1 MKRSQD
7 DHRSKRGGATVDLH
21 RMRAGS
27 RSTLLLAVTV
37 VVIVLLLAGGPIAR
51 GAPVPRSEPAPT
63 TTTPTETT
71 GGPAGATATTHAGSG
86 GPATTNDLEPANTD
100 ETECIGFAERPNC
113 GSKARGGFR
122 LWLLFGAMVLGL
134 GFIAWRIVVGV
145 RRTS

>member
-1 MKRSQD
+1 
-7 DHRSKRGGATVDLH
+7 
-21 RMRAGS
+21 MRAGS

-51 GAPVPRSEPAPT
+51 GAPAPRSEPAPT

-71 GGPAGATATTHAGSG
+71 GGPAGATDHAGSG